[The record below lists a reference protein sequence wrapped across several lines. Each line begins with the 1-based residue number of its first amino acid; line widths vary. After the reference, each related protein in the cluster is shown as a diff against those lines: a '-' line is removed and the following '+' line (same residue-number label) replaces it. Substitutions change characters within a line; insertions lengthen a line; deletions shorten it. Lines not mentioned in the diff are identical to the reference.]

1 MNHHIYELTRGE
13 AALHIRSEVFVL
25 FIVLLFSEIYTID
38 TVFIDKFFCLFK
50 GIISIVV
57 TEDFIEFFKAL
68 IWNRN
73 YSAADFQS

>member
-1 MNHHIYELTRGE
+1 MDFFLIANFSREN
-13 AALHIRSEVFVL
+13 VPVL

-73 YSAADFQS
+73 YSAAIFNHDLMCR